1 MFLFSQVVTGKENKT
16 SADRFSY
23 ERTKVPTLAA
33 QSTIHPA
40 RRVFGVSNNVNVKGS
55 LLTGRQITSYRSET
69 SGPAQ
74 PKLKPVLTRSYTVV
88 SSKSNLNTTSHLK
101 KQSNTGIQSLG
112 RGSSNAVC
120 TAVTKSNSRFSSSS
134 NAAWSCPMRTV
145 SARISL
151 GPLVKTKTGLIPAVT
166 QPRNTPSQN
175 LTHTSAIA
183 TDTIT
188 TSSVANKLRS
198 STSTSVTLSKRSAM
212 AQKKTLPTT
221 ALNKAVGEKTT
232 VSSTARVKIKVQD
245 QNKSN
250 SKLLL
255 GKHSLSSCKSQLST
269 GLKSTS
275 NFSKC
280 TAAPIKPEGRVGM
293 SKYNKSAGQP
303 TDRSTKQRSERER
316 VKNGQQ
322 CKVPPQTSLGP
333 ASGCSSRAV
342 IRTMQAAVAE
352 QGGKTKTCTQRDSKK
367 GHSSLNAQPPQM
379 GIKRTGAPVMSQ
391 TVPRP
396 TRTISHTS
404 QATDTKTTKV
414 PTRVIPQTVGKKQTA
429 AQEERM

>member
-1 MFLFSQVVTGKENKT
+1 MFLFSQAVTGKENKT
-16 SADRFSY
+16 SADRFRY

-33 QSTIHPA
+33 QTTIHPA

-134 NAAWSCPMRTV
+134 KAAWSCPMKTA

-175 LTHTSAIA
+175 PTHTSATA

-198 STSTSVTLSKRSAM
+198 STSTSVTVSKRSAM

-221 ALNKAVGEKTT
+221 ALNKAVSEKTI

-255 GKHSLSSCKSQLST
+255 GKHSLSSCKSQLSS

-303 TDRSTKQRSERER
+303 TDRSTKQRSEREGE
-316 VKNGQQ
+316 KNGQQ

-333 ASGCSSRAV
+333 ASRYSSRTVTRA
-342 IRTMQAAVAE
+342 MQAAVAE
-352 QGGKTKTCTQRDSKK
+352 RTKTSTQRDSKK
-367 GHSSLNAQPPQM
+367 GHSSLNTQPQQM
-379 GIKRTGAPVMSQ
+379 GIKRTGAPVTSQ

-396 TRTISHTS
+396 ARTISHTS
-404 QATDTKTTKV
+404 QATDTKTTKG
-414 PTRVIPQTVGKKQTA
+414 PTRVITQTERKKQTA